1 VSWKNSAALSLGFR
15 PFFAVAAIFSI
26 LATAVWLGAWLPGR
40 EWPGGSM
47 AAMTWHA
54 HEMIFGYAMAV
65 VAGFL
70 LTAVSNWTGMQ
81 TLRGVPLLLLVICW
95 LAARVLLVLAGTVPL
110 IWAAGTDCLFNTLLL
125 AAVACPVIRVRQY
138 RQIGILSKVALL
150 LIANLLFYAGMLGLF
165 PQGER
170 AGLYTGVY
178 MLMALILVMARRV
191 LPFFIEKGLD
201 VPALGNRAW
210 LDVASLVLF
219 LVFWIVDVWR
229 PDSAPVALLAGLLCL
244 LHGVRLA
251 GWYRPGLLR
260 APMLWVL
267 FLAYAA
273 LVLGFALK
281 AAVYLFGL
289 SPMFA
294 LHAFT
299 YGGIGLFTL
308 GMMVRVTLGHTGRD
322 IREPPATV
330 KVMFALLAGGTLL
343 RVLLPLLDPV
353 HYQFWIALA
362 GIFWMLPFGMF
373 LVSFLP
379 MLLRPRIDGLP
390 GNVV

>member
-1 VSWKNSAALSLGFR
+1 MSWTNSAVLSLGFR
-15 PFFAVAAIFSI
+15 PFFAGAAIFSI
-26 LATAVWLGAWLPGR
+26 LATVAWLGAWLPGR

-47 AAMTWHA
+47 TAMNWHA

-70 LTAVSNWTGMQ
+70 LTAARNWTGVQ
-81 TLRGVPLLLLVICW
+81 TLRGVPLLMLVICW
-95 LAARVLLVLAGTVPL
+95 LAARVLLALGDSVPL
-110 IWAAGTDCLFNTLLL
+110 LWAAVADCLFDALLL

-150 LIANLLFYAGMLGLF
+150 LMANLLFYAGMLGLF
-165 PQGER
+165 PGGTR

-191 LPFFIEKGLD
+191 LPFFIEKGLSAA
-201 VPALGNRAW
+201 ALKNRKW
-210 LDVASLVLF
+210 LDVTSLVLF
-219 LVFWIVDVWR
+219 LVFWVVDVWR
-229 PDSAPVALLAGLLCL
+229 PDSAPVAALAGLLCM
-244 LHGVRLA
+244 LHAVRLG
-251 GWYRPGLLR
+251 GWYRPGLMR
-260 APMLWVL
+260 MPMLWVL
-267 FLAYAA
+267 FLGYLA

-289 SPMFA
+289 SPMPA

-322 IREPPATV
+322 IRQPPAVVT
-330 KVMFALLAGGTLL
+330 VMFALLVAGTLL

-362 GIFWMLPFGMF
+362 GCCWILGFGMF
-373 LVSFLP
+373 LVRFLP
-379 MLLRPRIDGLP
+379 MLVRPRIDGLP
-390 GNVV
+390 G